1 VEKHRKDLEMFSWWR
16 RQITCNNRR
25 KDLREIRRPKPF
37 ESMKRFVMMLL
48 LLLVSDMV
56 KPKQAL
62 SYLLA
67 CTAQLDYSIDLTFER
82 DTRKTG

>member
-1 VEKHRKDLEMFSWWR
+1 MEKRERLGDVHMVE

-25 KDLREIRRPKPF
+25 KDSREIRRPKSF
-37 ESMKRFVMMLL
+37 ESVKRSVMMPLMPS
-48 LLLVSDMV
+48 VSNMA
-56 KPKQAL
+56 KSKQAL